1 MTPDSSI
8 TDSTFRRIL
17 ARNIAVP
24 LATGI
29 INALLFA
36 ALIFY
41 LLSVFRWVEH
51 SEQVIGKSFEI
62 SKLTIDM
69 QTGLRG
75 YLITGDEEFLAPRKA
90 ARAVIADE
98 LGSLQALLG
107 DSAEQSGRVDR
118 VRALLDEW
126 DEYAETVIGMRRNNE
141 DFTSLVRVNGLS
153 FDGVRREL
161 AEFQN
166 VERNMLHQRSERASF
181 ITVIAVLA
189 YLSISLLLTGI
200 LTYFSRRELVQ
211 LSDAYNASLTGMQA
225 STRQL
230 ELQTWQRTGQAD
242 LAAKC
247 VGQVAL
253 PVLGRTILDF
263 LGEYLD
269 SPVATMYVQDSK
281 GGTLQRIAGFGASQD
296 SFARGKEPS
305 VANKQPSAAGGQSSA
320 SGEAQGLVEQAAWSN
335 RLLHLENVP
344 DHYLQ
349 IQSGLGATAPTNIVL
364 LPIRHDGEPNGVVE
378 LGFLKPPAPHVL
390 DFLNMVSTSIGSTVE
405 MALNRRRLQ
414 DTLEESQQLN
424 EELLQQQEELRSANE
439 ELEEQSRVLEESQ
452 AQLENQKAELEQNN
466 ERLTEQTE
474 MLDRKNTEL
483 NAAQMALEER
493 ARDLQ
498 RASKYKS
505 EFLANM
511 SHELRT
517 PLNSSMILAKLLAE
531 NQKGNLNDEQIQFA
545 QSIYSSGNDLL
556 NLINDI
562 LDISKVEAGK
572 LELDYAAVAVNELV
586 DSLQLTFEPLA
597 SQKGL
602 KLNVS
607 SDLAK
612 SRMLETDR
620 QRLEQILKNL
630 LSNAVK
636 FTETGEVTLQVT
648 ERAYE
653 DSQSNSDAAFMEF
666 RVKDTG
672 IGIAADQQKVIFEAF
687 QQADGGISRRFGGT
701 GLGLSI
707 SRDLA
712 ALLGGSISVE
722 SQPGQGST
730 FILCMPCQS
739 PHQVQSDSSIMTP
752 VSEHAPALASH
763 VATPATPAMT
773 TPKPAARPVQPAIAL
788 TDDRDTYSGEDRAVL
803 VIEDDREFARILYNL
818 AREQKYQCLIALNAS
833 EGLQLAIEYIPDAI
847 LLDIGLPDM
856 SGLAVLQK
864 LKSSALTRHIPV
876 HIVSGADRTEA
887 ALQLGAVGYVTKPT
901 SRERLQAVFQT
912 IEGKLSQKMKHVLL
926 VEDDA
931 KQRQAVIHL
940 IADADVEI
948 TAVERGAE
956 ALELLRTTIFDCM
969 IIDLKLPDMQGHE
982 LLQRMSSE
990 ELCCFPPVI
999 VYTGRNLT
1007 RDEENE
1013 LLKYSRSIII
1023 KGARS
1028 PERLLDEVTL
1038 FLHKVESELSTDRQK
1053 MLKTVRSRD
1062 RVLEARK
1069 ILLVDDDM
1077 RNLFALTGA
1086 LELKGAVVEIARNG
1100 HEALRKLEE
1109 VSDIDLILMDI
1120 MMPGMDGLEATRRIR
1135 ADSRFKKI
1143 PIIAVTAKAMK
1154 DDQEQCLKAGASDYM
1169 AKPIDIDRLYSLL
1182 RVWMPSLERL
1192 T

>member
-1 MTPDSSI
+1 MTPDPAI

-24 LATGI
+24 LTTGI

-98 LGSLQALLG
+98 LDALQDVLG

-153 FDGVRREL
+153 FDGIRQEL

-166 VERNMLHQRSERASF
+166 VERNLLHQRSERASF
-181 ITVIAVLA
+181 LTVIAVLV
-189 YLSISLLLTGI
+189 YLSISLLLTGV

-211 LSDAYNASLTGMQA
+211 LSDAYNASLTGMQQSA
-225 STRQL
+225 GQL

-247 VGQVAL
+247 IGQVAL

-263 LGEYLD
+263 LGQYLD
-269 SPVATMYVQDSK
+269 SPVAAMYVQESK
-281 GGTLQRIAGFGASQD
+281 GGTLQRIAGYGASQ
-296 SFARGKEPS
+296 EPS
-305 VANKQPSAAGGQSSA
+305 TAGENSSA
-320 SGEAQGLVEQAAWSN
+320 SGEARGLVEQAAWSN
-335 RLLHLENVP
+335 RLIHLENVP
-344 DHYLQ
+344 DRYLQ
-349 IQSGLGATAPTNIVL
+349 IQSGLGAATPTNIVL

-378 LGFLKPPAPHVL
+378 LGFLKTPAPHVL
-390 DFLNMVSTSIGSTVE
+390 DFLNMVSASIGSTVE

-452 AQLENQKAELEQNN
+452 TQLENQKAELEQSN

-474 MLDRKNTEL
+474 MLDKKNAEL
-483 NAAQMALEER
+483 NTAQLALEER

-531 NQKGNLNDEQIQFA
+531 NQKGNLNEEQIQFA

-572 LELDYAAVAVNELV
+572 LELDNEPVAVNELV

-597 SQKGL
+597 KQKGL
-602 KLNVS
+602 TLNVRPK
-607 SDLAK
+607 LAK
-612 SRMLETDR
+612 SRVVETDR

-630 LSNAVK
+630 LSNAIK
-636 FTETGEVTLQVT
+636 FTESGEVTLQVSEHT
-648 ERAYE
+648 HEPDNPN
-653 DSQSNSDAAFMEF
+653 DSGAVYIEF
-666 RVKDTG
+666 KVTDTG
-672 IGIAADQQKVIFEAF
+672 IGIAADQQKIIFEAF

-712 ALLGGSISVE
+712 ALLGGSISVD
-722 SQPGQGST
+722 SRPGHGST
-730 FILCMPCQS
+730 FILRIPCQPPS
-739 PHQVQSDSSIMTP
+739 QTQPDASIATPESD
-752 VSEHAPALASH
+752 HASVPASH
-763 VATPATPAMT
+763 VATPAVPATPIQQ
-773 TPKPAARPVQPAIAL
+773 PAARPAAQPANAL
-788 TDDRDTYSGEDRAVL
+788 ADDRDTYSGEDRAVL

-931 KQRQAVIHL
+931 NQRQAVIHL

-948 TAVERGAE
+948 TAVERGTE

-990 ELCCFPPVI
+990 DLCCFPPVI

-1007 RDEENE
+1007 RDEESE

-1038 FLHKVESELSTDRQK
+1038 FLHKVESELSKDRQK

-1135 ADSRFKKI
+1135 ADSRFRKI